1 MSKQTINIGLRPND
15 GTGDT
20 IRTAFTK
27 TNNNFTEIFNTAQAA
42 FNAANSVSFHSSS
55 IANGEFQVTL
65 NGDNGNLTVP
75 GTISGPEVTTTW
87 TDTITAISLGTETI
101 VTFTDSHF
109 GGPTSGQMVISGVN
123 GTTEINGTWYYQAWD
138 NNQIKLFNDVSVND
152 AVDSTEWTTY
162 VDGGVGENIVG
173 GGVSIEANYNTWD
186 FNTDGNLYSPGN
198 VVIGGGNNSNGN
210 EQHLIIDSSNYWTSI
225 QWKNFD
231 SPQDPGN
238 TPFECQAQLL
248 RVFATD
254 ATVTSWC
261 NVDNPREEL
270 VAVTAI
276 RPNDTTHNGLM
287 FSTSDG
293 KIPDAPYND
302 GAGTRYDWI
311 LHGDGTMKFP
321 NNIINANTQSLDMKS
336 SNYVEMWYQ
345 AQDADW
351 RANPQNNSETYFWTA
366 GDGTYL
372 YHGRG
377 NDEVNP
383 SWNHQWEWKND
394 GSVQYPNL
402 ATNARTGSGNAL
414 IFDQNELQ
422 KVIGTKNGTVTH
434 PTVERIVIAGGDG
447 YGSGEGGD
455 IYLWAGRS
463 ATDTNGG
470 GNGGGDIKVDAGDGY
485 DVAGG
490 TIKIRGGNSQVG
502 SEGYAGQGGWIQI
515 DGGSTWNGGDAG
527 DITLNAGSAYN
538 GGTDGKLRVTT
549 NNGTYNWDF
558 GANGA
563 LTLPSGE
570 PILFGNGNSRIQA
583 GMGFHINSEEGIS
596 LESVDVTD
604 TENPVTKAWY
614 FGTDGSL
621 TLPGQINNIIGG
633 TITTGDYWGDP
644 VYPQPVDLTKTINKL
659 SDNTGSSYT
668 LADGV
673 EGQIMYLV
681 PKNSA
686 TVNGIYVV
694 IANAR
699 ILNSVT
705 TSAAVFTDVWYYP
718 FADASTSWN
727 NNIATLIFTDGA
739 WNVSTGSF
747 DY

>member
-1 MSKQTINIGLRPND
+1 MAKQVINVGSAAND

-20 IRTAFTK
+20 LRAASQKI
-27 TNNNFTEIFNTAQAA
+27 NSNFTEVYGTAQAA
-42 FNAANSVSFHSSS
+42 FDAANSVSFHSSS

-65 NGDNGNLTVP
+65 NGDTGNLTVP

-87 TDTITAISLGTETI
+87 TDTITAISLGTDTI
-101 VTFTDSHF
+101 VTFTNSHF

-123 GTTEINGTWYYQAWD
+123 GTTQINRTWYYQAWD
-138 NNQIKLFNDVSVND
+138 NNQIKLFNDASIND
-152 AVDSTEWTTY
+152 AIDSTAWTTY
-162 VDGGVGENIVG
+162 VDGGAGENIVG

-186 FNTDGNLYSPGN
+186 FNADGNLYSPGN

-270 VAVTAI
+270 VALTAI
-276 RPNDTTHNGLM
+276 RPDGTSYNGLM

-302 GAGTRYDWI
+302 GTGTRHDWI

-321 NNIINANTQSLDMKS
+321 
-336 SNYVEMWYQ
+336 YQ
-345 AQDADW
+345 
-351 RANPQNNSETYFWTA
+351 PT
-366 GDGTYL
+366 DG
-372 YHGRG
+372 
-377 NDEVNP
+377 
-383 SWNHQWEWKND
+383 
-394 GSVQYPNL
+394 
-402 ATNARTGSGNAL
+402 RTGSGEAL
-414 IFDQNELQ
+414 LFNQSESQ
-422 KVIGTKNGTVTH
+422 KVIGTKNGTDTH

-644 VYPQPVDLTKTINKL
+644 VYPQAVDLTKTINKL

-686 TVNGIYVV
+686 TITGIYVV
-694 IANAR
+694 IANTR

-718 FADASTSWN
+718 FADASTAWN